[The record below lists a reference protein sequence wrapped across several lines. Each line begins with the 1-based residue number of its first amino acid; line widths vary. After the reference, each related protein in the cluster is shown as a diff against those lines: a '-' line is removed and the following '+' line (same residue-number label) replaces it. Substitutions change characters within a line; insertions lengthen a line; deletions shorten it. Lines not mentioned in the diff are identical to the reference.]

1 MSLRVFGIEVMK
13 NLYRKFVVVTVV
25 ALAMVLMRP
34 AHAEDRKIKTQVEP
48 VYPELAKNM
57 HLAGTVRV
65 EVTVT
70 EQGAVKDTKVV
81 GGNPVLAD
89 AAVKAVQ
96 KWKFEPG
103 PAETKVLTFD
113 FKPN

>member
-1 MSLRVFGIEVMK
+1 MK
-13 NLYRKFVVVTVV
+13 AVYRNFFVVVVV
-25 ALAMVLMRP
+25 ALAMTLMRP
-34 AHAEDRKIKTQVEP
+34 AQAENRKIKSQVEP
-48 VYPELAKNM
+48 VYPELANTM

-65 EVTVT
+65 EVTVN
-70 EQGAVKDTKVV
+70 EQGTVKEAKIV

-103 PAETKVLTFD
+103 PEETRLLTFD
-113 FKPN
+113 FKGN